1 MKIASPTPDSD
12 VRQLADAIR
21 QYLSKHPDAADTLE
35 GVVNWWLLRQ
45 RYENAMAMVNQALE
59 LLVQQ
64 GDLTK
69 IKHRGSPPIYKLRE
83 RV

>member
-1 MKIASPTPDSD
+1 MQYAFPTPDAN
-12 VRQLADAIR
+12 VRQLVDVIR